1 MRGIVLA
8 GGTGSRLWPIT
19 KSVGKQLL
27 PVYDKPLI
35 FYPIATLML
44 SGIREILIITT
55 KSEQSKFIDL
65 LGDGHSLGM
74 NFTYCIQDSP
84 RGISDAFILG
94 ENFIAQKPVTLI
106 LGDNLFYG
114 SGITEMLVSAINSN
128 GASIFTYSVS
138 NPQDYG
144 VLTLDDKGQPLSII
158 EKPQKSKSK
167 LAITGLYVFDGNVSQ
182 IAKNVKASDRGEL
195 EITSVINYYL
205 NANQLNIKKLSRG
218 MAWLDTGTPESLHD
232 AASFVK
238 VIEERTGQKIAC
250 LEEVAWR
257 NGWITDSELVEL
269 SARYGNNPY
278 GRYLQGIFQ

>member
-65 LGDGHSLGM
+65 LGDGNSLGM

-94 ENFIAQKPVTLI
+94 ENFIDQKPVTLI

-144 VLTLDDKGQPLSII
+144 VLTLDEKGEPFSII

-182 IAKNVKASDRGEL
+182 IAKNVEASDRGEL

-205 NANQLNIKKLSRG
+205 NAHQLNIKKLSRG

-257 NGWITDSELVEL
+257 NGWITDTELVEL
-269 SARYGNNPY
+269 SAKYGNNPY
-278 GRYLQGIFQ
+278 GKYLQGIFQ

>member
-205 NANQLNIKKLSRG
+205 NANQLSIKKLSRG

>member
-257 NGWITDSELVEL
+257 NEWITDSELVEL

-278 GRYLQGIFQ
+278 GKYLQGIFQ

>member
-74 NFTYCIQDSP
+74 NFTFCIQDSP

-257 NGWITDSELVEL
+257 NGWITDNELVEL

-278 GRYLQGIFQ
+278 GKYLQGIFQ

>member
-65 LGDGHSLGM
+65 LGDGHSIGM

-205 NANQLNIKKLSRG
+205 NANLLNIKKLSRG

-257 NGWITDSELVEL
+257 NGWITDNELVEL

-278 GRYLQGIFQ
+278 GKYLQGIFQ